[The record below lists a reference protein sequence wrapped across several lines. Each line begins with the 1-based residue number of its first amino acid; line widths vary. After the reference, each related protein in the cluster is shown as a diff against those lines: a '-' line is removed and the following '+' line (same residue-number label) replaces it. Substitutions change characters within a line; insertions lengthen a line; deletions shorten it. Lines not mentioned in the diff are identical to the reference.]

1 MRIRPVGAELFHA
14 GIHTHT
20 QEDGWT
26 DIKKLIIAS
35 HNFRNA
41 LKSRKL

>member
-1 MRIRPVGAELFHA
+1 MSSGSRVVQRRQ
-14 GIHTHT
+14 TDT

-35 HNFRNA
+35 HNFGNA
-41 LKSRKL
+41 LKSGKL